1 MELLLKLIK
10 YFNILTVFLCLWDSR
25 ADEPHY
31 SQQEWPIRHK
41 LKPGN
46 HNVKLINLVD

>member
-1 MELLLKLIK
+1 MISILLLG
-10 YFNILTVFLCLWDSR
+10 DSW

-31 SQQEWPIRHK
+31 SQKEWSIRHE

-46 HNVKLINLVD
+46 HNVKLIPLVNLYNILLPP